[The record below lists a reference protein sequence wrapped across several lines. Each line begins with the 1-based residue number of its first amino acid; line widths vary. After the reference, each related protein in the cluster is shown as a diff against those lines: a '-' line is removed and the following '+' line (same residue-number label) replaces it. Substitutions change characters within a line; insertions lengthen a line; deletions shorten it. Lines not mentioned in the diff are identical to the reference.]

1 MIMPLEQNAHCAA
14 CSSIKARCNACRRLG
29 LPCPCPL
36 SANPS
41 SVRTSA
47 PPGMDCTSAQQART
61 ARPLTSTVQT
71 PHCSAPQPILGPTWS
86 SLLRSTNNSGSLPS
100 ATGTDLATPL
110 STMFSD
116 VGLGMSLLPLQPQSA
131 DAQNTSEHF
140 CHFLCEGAYR
150 SPLRSEVIESTPGWG
165 VTSVHAQI
173 TRESQEA
180 SERTQAS
187 RMHM

>member
-71 PHCSAPQPILGPTWS
+71 PHCSAPHPTLGPTCS
-86 SLLRSTNNSGSLPS
+86 RLLRSTNNSGSLPS
-100 ATGTDLATPL
+100 ATGTDLWTPL

-116 VGLGMSLLPLQPQSA
+116 VGLGMSLLPLATCRVTTRQRAETLLSFVVERQPT
-131 DAQNTSEHF
+131 D
-140 CHFLCEGAYR
+140 
-150 SPLRSEVIESTPGWG
+150 
-165 VTSVHAQI
+165 
-173 TRESQEA
+173 
-180 SERTQAS
+180 
-187 RMHM
+187 